1 VPAVPG
7 VADLAGPPGPAVRVP
22 APGAAGAPL
31 PAGPLPGV
39 LPVVTEPA
47 PAGAPATA
55 ARRFLPL
62 PAAVAP
68 AAAPAHR
75 AAAGP
80 ASRPAAVG
88 REPQPPG
95 GRRERG
101 GDGHGV
107 DVDRLT
113 DMVQARLLRRLAIER
128 ERRGR

>member
-1 VPAVPG
+1 M
-7 VADLAGPPGPAVRVP
+7 
-22 APGAAGAPL
+22 L
-31 PAGPLPGV
+31 PGPLPGV

-47 PAGAPATA
+47 LVTGPATA

-62 PAAVAP
+62 PAAVAQ
-68 AAAPAHR
+68 AAAPAHP
-75 AAAGP
+75 AAVTGP
-80 ASRPAAVG
+80 VTATGLGPRPAA
-88 REPQPPG
+88 G

-101 GDGHGV
+101 GDDGPGV